1 MLALSRTASYLTG
14 RPGLVNTLWRFKSTA
29 APPGCWLPICGV
41 DVRRIPMSNS
51 EKCRVASFLS
61 KHFFPHDPI
70 MKAAGLKKTDP
81 AILQYYL
88 TLMNENM
95 SLYAQVPDSRE
106 ILGVAINSRNTL
118 TTTFELK
125 SLASRLAS
133 DEARRYMSMMSQV
146 EERGNVFKTYQI
158 DKAFT
163 VEVLAVGER
172 YRRRGIGQMLLEE
185 SVRQAKNMNYPM
197 VKASTGSSYAQ
208 RAALTCDLY
217 KKHFSRPA
225 LSFRDDRGLPWVKHE
240 LCPPHQNV
248 EVLISDIRPKAKD
261 AGKKEV
267 ECDTYG
273 LEKYDKKWGK

>member
-1 MLALSRTASYLTG
+1 MLVLSRTTCYSAG
-14 RPGLVNTLWRFKSTA
+14 RAVVLKTLSRFKSTA

-41 DVRRIPMSNS
+41 DIRRIPMSNS
-51 EKCRVASFLS
+51 EKCRVASFLA
-61 KHFFPHDPI
+61 KNFFPHDPI
-70 MKAAGLKKTDP
+70 MKAAGLKKPDP

-106 ILGVAINSRNTL
+106 ILGVAINSRNSL

-125 SLASRLAS
+125 SLASRLAT
-133 DEARRYMSMMSQV
+133 DEARRYMSMMSQL

-158 DKAFT
+158 DKAFA

-185 SVRQAKNMNYPM
+185 SVRQAKNMKYPM

-208 RAALTCDLY
+208 RAALTCELY

-240 LCPPHQNV
+240 LCPPHQSV
-248 EVLISDIRPKAKD
+248 DILIADVRPKAKAAD
-261 AGKKEV
+261 KKDI